1 MKGFLNEF
9 KEFISKGSVIDMA
22 VGVIVGG
29 VFKDLTSSLVA
40 NLINPLIGIFLGQ
53 VDLSSI
59 VWKIGDANF
68 KIGAFINSIIEF
80 LIIMFVIFLI
90 VKAINKMRSIGKK
103 NEEDEQANVKTTDDY
118 LIEIRDLL
126 KENQK

>member
-9 KEFISKGSVIDMA
+9 KEFISKGSVVDLA

-29 VFKDLTSSLVA
+29 VFKDLTSSLVT

-59 VWKIGDANF
+59 VWKIGNANF

-103 NEEDEQANVKTTDDY
+103 NEEEEQANVKTTDDY

>member
-9 KEFISKGSVIDMA
+9 KEFISKGSVVDLA

-29 VFKDLTSSLVA
+29 VFKDLTSSLVT

-103 NEEDEQANVKTTDDY
+103 NEEEEQANVKTTDDY